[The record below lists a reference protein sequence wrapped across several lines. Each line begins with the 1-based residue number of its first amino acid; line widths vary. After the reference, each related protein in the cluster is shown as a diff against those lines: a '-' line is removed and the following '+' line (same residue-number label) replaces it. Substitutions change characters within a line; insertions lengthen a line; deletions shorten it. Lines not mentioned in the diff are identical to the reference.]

1 MSNDTVMGAIV
12 DTAHVDQIKAR
23 ASAKPETQR
32 EEMYRVYLS
41 RGGYG
46 ATDREIEEEH
56 GFNYSAICALRQ
68 SLMAVGA
75 VIRSG
80 QKRLT
85 SKRKPADVYVGVP
98 GVDLGR
104 TPIRDRDA
112 EIVVNLTRLVRRVAD
127 EKTLNEKIRLAEM
140 LEKYLGGGMTL
151 EDIGLVLGAS

>member
-1 MSNDTVMGAIV
+1 MSSDTVMDALVG
-12 DTAHVDQIKAR
+12 TAYIDQIKAR

-32 EEMYRVYLS
+32 EEMYRVYLA
-41 RGGYG
+41 RGVYG

-75 VIRSG
+75 VFRSG

-98 GVDLGR
+98 GVDLGQ

-112 EIVVNLTRLVRRVAD
+112 EIEVNLTCLARRVSN
-127 EKTLNEKIRLAEM
+127 EKTLNEKVRLAEM

-151 EDIGLVLGAS
+151 EDIGLVLEAS